1 MCLNTNDPSDEASPA
16 ATRQVLLE
24 AAVVVFAERGF
35 RAASVR
41 EICQRAAVNVA
52 AVNYHFGDKESLY
65 AEALTFAL
73 HCAHA
78 KYPADLG
85 LAPGATPAERLYAF
99 VHSFLLRIFDEG
111 RAAWHGKMMSR
122 EMIEPTA
129 ALDGLVQAEIRPMSE
144 QLSRIIRDLLGR
156 VFTAAGIPHA
166 FAGPP
171 AMFGVHFTPEA
182 PANYRDWRVTNS
194 SLYRAFAWNL
204 IERGVMLEPDSREP
218 WFICEAHQH
227 VDLGWLEDIATQSI
241 KSACAAGG

>member
-156 VFTAAGIPHA
+156 KAGEAEVRRCGMSVVSQCLFYEHCRPVIARLFPDMPFTAE
-166 FAGPP
+166 
-171 AMFGVHFTPEA
+171 GVERLADHITRF
-182 PANYRDWRVTNS
+182 
-194 SLYRAFAWNL
+194 SLAA
-204 IERGVMLEPDSREP
+204 LEQMAREKPSR
-218 WFICEAHQH
+218 
-227 VDLGWLEDIATQSI
+227 SR
-241 KSACAAGG
+241 K